1 MRIALTWRP
10 LRDASAATALLLAA
24 VFAGSR
30 GGRDLDAALFGYLG
44 ATLVATFATAWR
56 VSAFWR
62 RPASALYARA
72 AWRALRSGRG
82 AARAAAA
89 GGRDLGAQTFLAR
102 RSRLRWAAHLALSLG
117 TLASFAI
124 TLPLVFGW
132 LRFAAVGET
141 HYRPMLFGI
150 GLPAFPIDGVVA
162 WPVFHG
168 LAAAGV
174 AVAAGS
180 AYFLATRLVAPRT
193 ESGRGRRHV
202 APLVLLLVVA
212 LSGLALPATRR
223 HAALFA
229 VAARLH
235 EAAVVVLLVGL
246 PFSKLSHVLVRP
258 LQIGVRV
265 ERGADVART
274 GCLGCGAALAPAA
287 QLAAV
292 EAMLADRGG
301 RFAGHRRR
309 CPACRRRLVAAAQA
323 RLLGAPFHPALVD
336 ARRRANAR
344 S

>member
-1 MRIALTWRP
+1 MRAALTWRP
-10 LRDASAATALLLAA
+10 LRDASLATALLLVA
-24 VFAGSR
+24 VYAGSR

-44 ATLVATFATAWR
+44 ATIVATFAVGWR
-56 VSAFWR
+56 LSAFWR

-72 AWRALRSGRG
+72 AWRALRSRRG
-82 AARAAAA
+82 ATRAAVA

-102 RSRLRWAAHLALSLG
+102 RSRVRWAAHVALSLG

-132 LRFAAVGET
+132 LHFAAVGDT

-150 GLPAFPIDGVVA
+150 GLPAFRVDGLLA

-168 LAAAGV
+168 LTLAGS

-180 AYFLATRLVAPRT
+180 AYFLVARVVARPRG
-193 ESGRGRRHV
+193 GRHL
-202 APLVLLLVVA
+202 APLALLLVVA
-212 LSGLALPATRR
+212 VSGLALPATRH

-235 EAAVVVLLVGL
+235 ELAVVTLLVGL
-246 PFSKLSHVLVRP
+246 PFSKLSHVLLRP

-265 ERGADVART
+265 ARAADVGRAA
-274 GCLGCGAALAPAA
+274 CVGCGAALAPPA

-292 EAMLADRGG
+292 EAILAERGA
-301 RFAGHRRR
+301 RFAGHQRR
-309 CPACRRRLVAAAQA
+309 CPTCRRRLVAAAQT
-323 RLLGAPFHPALVD
+323 RLLGAPFHPELVD